1 MYLGSLD
8 KNSSQGECGQPGDTP
23 IGRHSADWNS
33 SNEECNAQLL
43 MNPQIDASQKLP
55 KPWHTINLACM
66 ALICCTYTSCWFC
79 RISLHDGSRI
89 LIPISETLEQFCE
102 DHILHSKHQ
111 HVFWFTAHAHT
122 SWNWLPLEN
131 HNTRCRWRSKP
142 VFLEFWLFCVNFA
155 LKKNS
160 ECSCDCQAHVFFE
173 YITAQLIIVLPADH
187 EKT

>member
-1 MYLGSLD
+1 
-8 KNSSQGECGQPGDTP
+8 
-23 IGRHSADWNS
+23 
-33 SNEECNAQLL
+33 

-111 HVFWFTAHAHT
+111 HVFWFTAHAHM

-155 LKKNS
+155 LEKEFWMFLWLPGTCFLWIHN
-160 ECSCDCQAHVFFE
+160 C
-173 YITAQLIIVLPADH
+173 PADNCSASWPWKNLTH
-187 EKT
+187 FLSSLGLGS